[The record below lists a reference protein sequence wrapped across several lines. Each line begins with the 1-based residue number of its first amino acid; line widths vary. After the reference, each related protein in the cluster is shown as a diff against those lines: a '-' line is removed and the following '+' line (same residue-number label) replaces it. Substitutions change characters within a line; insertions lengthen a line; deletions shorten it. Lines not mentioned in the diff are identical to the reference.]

1 MLDQA
6 HDLRQLAVRRRR
18 ASPTRAG
25 RPALLAVAGG
35 KGGVGTTTVGLN
47 LAIAVAETGR
57 RTVFV
62 DADARGADAALLYG
76 VEERHSLADVLAG
89 RRTWGEAMQSGPG
102 GVGLVAGGCKW
113 NELYGERLEVQQS
126 FPSEKN
132 GSLFPVQHINGT
144 QAALAEQLLESFND
158 GSLDADLVVIDVGN
172 TIRGAASH
180 ICRRADAVLMITT
193 PTAAAVMNTFSAIRT
208 LTAKPI
214 DGGLGPID
222 EPDGRLYLLINM
234 SPAVGVANVVHYRLA
249 WAARRLLGLQLRSAG
264 HLTTADGAIPDGN
277 NKQFPLNF
285 RTLSVDTLQKLLVA
299 ESLLSWQRRGE
310 FNGRPAGAIAEPL
323 EMDF

>member
-35 KGGVGTTTVGLN
+35 KGGVGTTTIGLN

-62 DADARGADAALLYG
+62 DADARGADAAMLYG

-89 RRTWGEAMQSGPG
+89 QRTWGEAMQAGPG
-102 GVGLVAGGCKW
+102 GVGLVVGGRKW
-113 NELYGERLEVQQS
+113 NEL
-126 FPSEKN
+126 
-132 GSLFPVQHINGT
+132 NGT

-158 GSLDADLVVIDVGN
+158 GSLDADLVIIDVGN

-222 EPDGRLYLLINM
+222 GPDGRLYLLINM
-234 SPAVGVANVVHYRLA
+234 SPAVGVANAVHYRLA
-249 WAARRLLGLQLRSAG
+249 WAVRRLLGLQLRSAG
-264 HLTTADGAIPDGN
+264 HLTTANGAIPYGS
-277 NKQFPLNF
+277 NKQFSLNF
-285 RTLSVDTLQKLLVA
+285 RTLSVDTLRELLVA
-299 ESLLSWQRRGE
+299 ESLLSWQGRGE
-310 FNGRPAGAIAEPL
+310 FDGRPAGAIAEPL

>member
-6 HDLRQLAVRRRR
+6 HDLRQLAVCRRR
-18 ASPTRAG
+18 ASPTWAG

-35 KGGVGTTTVGLN
+35 KGGVGTTTIGLN
-47 LAIAVAETGR
+47 LARAVAETGR

-62 DADARGADAALLYG
+62 DADARDDSMLCDM
-76 VEERHSLADVLAG
+76 EQRHSLADVLAG
-89 RRTWGEAMQSGPG
+89 RRTWGEAMQSTPG
-102 GVGLVAGGCKW
+102 GVGLVVGGRKW
-113 NELYGERLEVQQS
+113 NEL
-126 FPSEKN
+126 
-132 GSLFPVQHINGT
+132 NGT

-158 GSLDADLVVIDVGN
+158 ESLDADLVIIDVGN
-172 TIRGAASH
+172 TIRGAALH
-180 ICRRADAVLMITT
+180 ICRCADAVLMITT
-193 PTAAAVMNTFSAIRT
+193 PTAAAVINTFSAIRA

-214 DGGLGPID
+214 DGGPID

-234 SPAVGVANVVHYRLA
+234 SPAVDVANAVHYRLA

-264 HLTTADGAIPDGN
+264 HLATADGEIPDDN
-277 NKQFPLNF
+277 NKQFFLNF
-285 RTLSVDTLQKLLVA
+285 RALSVDALRQLLIA

-310 FNGRPAGAIAEPL
+310 FNSRPDGAFAEPL

>member
-6 HDLRQLAVRRRR
+6 HDLRKLAVLRRR

-25 RPALLAVAGG
+25 RPALLAGAGG
-35 KGGVGTTTVGLN
+35 KGGVGTTTIGLN
-47 LAIAVAETGR
+47 LTIAVAETGR

-62 DADARGADAALLYG
+62 DADARGADAAMLYG

-89 RRTWGEAMQSGPG
+89 QRTWSEAMQAGPG
-102 GVGLVAGGCKW
+102 GVGLVAGGRKW
-113 NELYGERLEVQQS
+113 NEL
-126 FPSEKN
+126 
-132 GSLFPVQHINGT
+132 NGT

-158 GSLDADLVVIDVGN
+158 GSLDADLVIIDVGN
-172 TIRGAASH
+172 TIRGAAAH

-208 LTAKPI
+208 LTAKPL
-214 DGGLGPID
+214 DGGPGPID
-222 EPDGRLYLLINM
+222 GPDGRLYLLINM
-234 SPAVGVANVVHYRLA
+234 SPAVGVANAVHYRLA

-264 HLTTADGAIPDGN
+264 HLATANGAIPYGN

-285 RTLSVDTLQKLLVA
+285 RTLSVDTLRELLVA
-299 ESLLSWQRRGE
+299 ESLLSWQGRDE
-310 FNGRPAGAIAEPL
+310 FDGRPAGAIAEPL